1 MVSLIKILK
10 KNYHKQENNIL
21 KKLKVKKLNS
31 YKKNIVLK
39 GEIEVAG
46 DKSISHRSLIFA
58 ALAYGKSKI
67 FGLLEGEDV
76 LRTAEALRLMGV
88 EISRDANGVWLVNGS
103 GVAGLLEPSNVLD
116 MGNSGTSSRLMA
128 GLVSPYNFTSFFTG
142 DASLRKR
149 PMRRVFEPIEQIGA
163 KIIARQNSLMPFA
176 VIGAKNAMPIEYKMK
191 VASAQVKSCILLAAL
206 NIRGLTTIIEPEKC
220 RDHSEIM
227 MRYLGLKITTENY
240 GENGTKI
247 SYQGMQEF
255 DAKDFVV
262 PGDISSAA
270 FLIVAALIVEGSK
283 LAIKNVGVNA
293 LRDGIIKT
301 LQEMGGNILLKN
313 QRLVGGE
320 MVADIVV
327 EHSKLT
333 AINVPA
339 SRAPSMIDEY
349 PILAVAAA
357 HAKGTTKMNGLE
369 ELKVKESN
377 RLLMIA
383 QNLEKCG
390 VKLKMGDDSLE
401 VEGGISQ
408 PKNKVEIVTNMD
420 HRIAMSFLV
429 MGLSLENG
437 LQIDDASMIATS
449 FPTFEKIFS
458 DFGCAF

>member
-1 MVSLIKILK
+1 MMQPLI
-10 KNYHKQENNIL
+10 
-21 KKLKVKKLNS
+21 S
-31 YKKNIVLK
+31 TKKNIALK
-39 GEIEVAG
+39 GEITVAG

-58 ALAYGKSKI
+58 ALAYGRSKI
-67 FGLLEGEDV
+67 TGLLEGEDV
-76 LRTAEALRLMGV
+76 LKTAGALRLMGV
-88 EISRDANGVWLVNGS
+88 EISKYEDGTWEVNGS
-103 GVAGLLEPSNVLD
+103 GVSGLQEPNNILD

-128 GLVSPYNFTSFFTG
+128 GLVAPYNFTSFFTG

-149 PMRRVFEPIEQIGA
+149 PMGRVFEPIRDIGA
-163 KIIARQNSLMPFA
+163 KVVARQNNLMPFA
-176 VIGAKNAMPIEYKMK
+176 IIGAKDAMPIEYKMK

-227 MRYLGLKITTENY
+227 MRYLGLKITSENY

-255 DAKDFVV
+255 DAKDFIV

-270 FLIVAALIVEGSK
+270 FLIVAALVVEGSCIT
-283 LAIKNVGVNA
+283 IKNVGINP
-293 LRDGIIKT
+293 LRDGIIQT
-301 LQEMGGNILLKN
+301 LQEMGGNIALTN
-313 QRLVGGE
+313 QRFVGGE

-327 EHSKLT
+327 ESSKLK
-333 AINVPA
+333 AVEVPA
-339 SRAPSMIDEY
+339 DRAPSMIDEY

-357 HAKGTTKMNGLE
+357 HAQGVTKMNGLS

-390 VKLKMGDDSLE
+390 VALKIGAEKINKNGQEISDDFLE
-401 VEGGISQ
+401 VQGGIAQ
-408 PKNKVEIVTNMD
+408 PKAKVQISTSMD

-429 MGLSLENG
+429 MGLSLDNG
-437 LQIDDASMIATS
+437 VEIDDGSMIVTS
-449 FPTFEKIFS
+449 FPTFTKIFK
-458 DFGCAF
+458 DFGYEFLV

>member
-1 MVSLIKILK
+1 MTKPLI
-10 KNYHKQENNIL
+10 
-21 KKLKVKKLNS
+21 S
-31 YKKNIVLK
+31 CKKNIALK
-39 GEIEVAG
+39 GELEVPG

-67 FGLLEGEDV
+67 TGLLEGEDV
-76 LRTAEALRLMGV
+76 LKTAGALRLMGV
-88 EISRDANGVWLVNGS
+88 EIIRHENSVWEVNGC
-103 GVAGLLEPSNVLD
+103 GVAGLQEPSDILD

-128 GLVSPYNFTSFFTG
+128 GLVAPYNFTSFFTG

-149 PMRRVFEPIEQIGA
+149 PMGRVFEPIRDIGA
-163 KIIARQNSLMPFA
+163 KVVARQNNLMPFA
-176 VIGAKNAMPIEYKMK
+176 VIGAKDAMPIEYKMK

-227 MRYLGLKITTENY
+227 MRYLGLKISSENY
-240 GENGTKI
+240 GEAGTKI

-255 DAKDFVV
+255 DAKNFVV
-262 PGDISSAA
+262 AGDISSAA
-270 FLIVAALIVEGSK
+270 FLIVAALVVEGSHII
-283 LAIKNVGVNA
+283 IKNVGVNP
-293 LRDGIIKT
+293 LRDGIIAT
-301 LQEMGGNILLKN
+301 LREMGGSIALTK

-327 EHSKLT
+327 EHSKLK
-333 AINVPA
+333 AIEVPA

-357 HAKGTTKMNGLE
+357 HADGVTKMNGLS

-390 VKLKMGDDSLE
+390 VALKIGQEKSEDFLE
-401 VEGGISQ
+401 VRGGIIQ
-408 PKNKVEIVTNMD
+408 PKEQVQIVTSMD

-437 LQIDDASMIATS
+437 VKIDDGSMIATS
-449 FPTFEKIFS
+449 FPAFTEIFKNFGYDFFETEN
-458 DFGCAF
+458 G